1 MEALQKLIRE
11 AINKMDLKMSDKEK
25 AKYADMMIEIFDKGR
40 SPHQVLGISEEMIE
54 YMYNYGYRLYNN
66 GNYKRSKEVFL
77 GLIQLMPKE
86 PRFTLAVAAS
96 CHRLKEYDQAV
107 NYYFQYGMQEEEN
120 PVPFYYLYDCY
131 YQSGY
136 VGDAEV
142 CLLEVIRRS
151 GNNPLYAKI
160 KERSQLMLDNL
171 RMEIERLKKEGLLEF
186 DKEAAEAVGV
196 TEDTPDMPSQE
207 IKFQQEE
214 VKLQPENVK
223 QENVKTEKVEVKS
236 P

>member
-1 MEALQKLIRE
+1 MELIQKLIRE

-25 AKYADMMIEIFDKGR
+25 AKYTEMMIEIFDKGK
-40 SPHQVLGISEEMIE
+40 SPHEVLGISEEMIE

-66 GNYKRSKEVFL
+66 GSYKRSKDVFL

-86 PRFTLAVAAS
+86 SRFMLALAAS

-131 YQSGY
+131 FQTGY

-151 GNNPLYAKI
+151 GDNPMYAKI

-171 RMEIERLKKEGLLEF
+171 RKEIDRLQREGLLEF
-186 DKEAAEAVGV
+186 DKEAAAEVGV

-207 IKFQQEE
+207 VKFKSEKVEQT
-214 VKLQPENVK
+214 
-223 QENVKTEKVEVKS
+223 NVKTEKIEVKS